1 MKASAFN
8 LLLGGQKPLSKE
20 ELGYVLAAFDQV
32 SLSLQIIP
40 EMFQRQRDSKDQASI
55 AVVFAFLV
63 VLGFGFLCLYI
74 YEQSVDKIK
83 KGMRGPL
90 QLFKTI

>member
-40 EMFQRQRDSKDQASI
+40 EMSSLIYFQKKPKMFLNKPSDSNQD
-55 AVVFAFLV
+55 V
-63 VLGFGFLCLYI
+63 
-74 YEQSVDKIK
+74 
-83 KGMRGPL
+83 
-90 QLFKTI
+90 